1 MPVGVLKFSLWNVNG
16 FFPVSYLNPLMRVY
30 YMYDNAYFCPTS
42 FSHKGSW
49 PSAIAQYSGR
59 EKISKPT
66 VSLMLAWV
74 GGSFFLTVSF

>member
-1 MPVGVLKFSLWNVNG
+1 
-16 FFPVSYLNPLMRVY
+16 
-30 YMYDNAYFCPTS
+30 MYDNAYFCPTS